1 MAERSRS
8 PSANYLKQL
17 YLAIPL
23 DAYETFFQSRFAQAS
38 IDRYQ
43 LKLIVYEPIAEEIVK
58 WIN

>member
-1 MAERSRS
+1 MTDLAPMRSKNR
-8 PSANYLKQL
+8 QL

-23 DAYETFFQSRFAQAS
+23 DAYETFFQSRFAQVS

-43 LKLIVYEPIAEEIVK
+43 LKLIVYEPIAEEIIK